1 MFCTYI
7 HVMCTLARAYVFVGA
22 HVHLCIYLFMMGLWF
37 WSSSISGCLI
47 YCLVLFQGQDCFI
60 CKKSGHRAKDC
71 PEKYKGGSLSLKIC
85 LKCGDSGHD
94 MFSCYNDYSPDNL
107 KVFFPFPSFIPKE
120 TEPVILP
127 FFSTIWKGMENK
139 KISCW
144 GRQRDISG

>member
-47 YCLVLFQGQDCFI
+47 YCMVLFQGQDCFI

-94 MFSCYNDYSPDNL
+94 MFSCWNDYSPDDL
-107 KVFFPFPSFIPKE
+107 KVFFP
-120 TEPVILP
+120 LP
-127 FFSTIWKGMENK
+127 FFHIVLEFFFLIKNIYLNK
-139 KISCW
+139 YW
-144 GRQRDISG
+144 LNFETHFW